1 MESTGPSVVD
11 KIMFLC
17 VHRQLKK
24 EYWFEDEKRPILV
37 CRGLSNPNIYVNQ

>member
-11 KIMFLC
+11 KIMLLC

-24 EYWFEDEKRPILV
+24 SIGLKMRRDQYWLV
-37 CRGLSNPNIYVNQ
+37 VATVHKGNAGSS